1 MSCRR
6 FRHDPGP
13 CPVDDT
19 PHTACT
25 PASVGSARTAAALT
39 VPLKRPGWLPTPTAT
54 VSAPFT
60 PATYRRAV
68 QGKAL
73 GLTRGKRTR

>member
-1 MSCRR
+1 MYCGCR

-25 PASVGSARTAAALT
+25 PESIGSTLVSGTRPVQSLT
-39 VPLKRPGWLPTPTAT
+39 VPLKRPGWLPPAPAAAQQT
-54 VSAPFT
+54 VETFT
-60 PATYRRAV
+60 TATYR
-68 QGKAL
+68 
-73 GLTRGKRTR
+73 KRKRRV